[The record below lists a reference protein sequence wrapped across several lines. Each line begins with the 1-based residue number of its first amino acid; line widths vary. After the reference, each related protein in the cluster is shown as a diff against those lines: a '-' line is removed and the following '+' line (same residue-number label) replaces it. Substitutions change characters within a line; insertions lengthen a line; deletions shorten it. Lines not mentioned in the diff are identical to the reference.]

1 MPEVC
6 NSTFLLCFKWNLPC
20 PSSCLSPWPASRP
33 KRCDTPCLTYTTM
46 LDCKGIWRTLF
57 SVSIQFPW
65 PVSGD
70 TCTCKP
76 PSDLDAWISDGTGR
90 CPGFYEIVRSMQHAP
105 RSTFPS
111 QVTCS
116 LLWQILRLVFRFC
129 PVSPLRNV
137 GRCLSVGHSMLS
149 FWVCSR
155 SCVEECFIVQ
165 SVTCFTQR
173 FVCHEGMMLKLT
185 KKTNKP
191 RHALFN
197 LPNAWGI
204 AEQQVSPSQTVA
216 QHAVRTQAVY
226 KTMPL
231 CICAA
236 EWSKKTKLRSWQRRR
251 TYWSRKVTH
260 SALGSSVEEKQMPP
274 WKYSFWCEMTQTV
287 SQSISSSG

>member
-1 MPEVC
+1 M
-6 NSTFLLCFKWNLPC
+6 S
-20 PSSCLSPWPASRP
+20 
-33 KRCDTPCLTYTTM
+33 D
-46 LDCKGIWRTLF
+46 
-57 SVSIQFPW
+57 
-65 PVSGD
+65 D

-76 PSDLDAWISDGTGR
+76 LALSDLDAWISDGTAVLGDVQIFIKLFAACIMR
-90 CPGFYEIVRSMQHAP
+90 LGAQDPSNLF
-105 RSTFPS
+105 TF
-111 QVTCS
+111 QVQ
-116 LLWQILRLVFRFC
+116 LWQILRLVFRFC
-129 PVSPLRNV
+129 SVSPLRNV

-155 SCVEECFIVQ
+155 SCVEECFMIQ
-165 SVTCFTQR
+165 SVTSLMCFTQR
-173 FVCHEGMMLKLT
+173 FVCHDAETYQKK

-251 TYWSRKVTH
+251 TFWSRKVTH
-260 SALGSSVEEKQMPP
+260 SALGSSVEEEQMPP

-287 SQSISSSG
+287 SQSISSLG